1 MFSTGLNLFRVF
13 LLYQSLS
20 SSFSFNPSTIEFV
33 IGESKN
39 EHKDWLNNYD
49 GINKLDE
56 LCSNI
61 SISNDP
67 TQMVNFPT

>member
-1 MFSTGLNLFRVF
+1 MFLTGLNLFHVF

-20 SSFSFNPSTIEFV
+20 SSFSLNPSTIEFV

-39 EHKDWLNNYD
+39 QHKDWLNNYD
-49 GINKLDE
+49 GINRLGE
-56 LCSNI
+56 QCYNI